1 MTPAQKR
8 DMEIRG
14 KRVGHA
20 PDLLRSARARNYRR
34 PRDDAPPPPFPP
46 AYARASLK
54 RPVCHAVVPHIF
66 HHLSPFHPIFRKT
79 NSMARSLT

>member
-34 PRDDAPPPPFPP
+34 PPSPRHAHARRSSGLTVTLSFPTFFTT
-46 AYARASLK
+46 
-54 RPVCHAVVPHIF
+54 F
-66 HHLSPFHPIFRKT
+66 HPSRPIFRKT